1 MFFFILSLQEADE
14 DIRKLHKYMDEID
27 KLSLKMARWFC
38 ENPKTFKV
46 SECLNLFH
54 KLCQDVTTAKQIK
67 RKVILVVYII
77 SVFTASG
84 STRIVILGDPLY
96 DPV

>member
-1 MFFFILSLQEADE
+1 
-14 DIRKLHKYMDEID
+14 MDEID

-67 RKVILVVYII
+67 RKVILIVLFFLNII
-77 SVFTASG
+77 SVFAASG

-96 DPV
+96 DPI